1 MIFVTALAI
10 GMVAGIARSAMV
22 IAFVAVVGGLG
33 FGLAAVFTSA
43 SVSLVGLYS
52 GFNCGLATAL
62 AAQMLKARHR
72 G

>member
-1 MIFVTALAI
+1 MIFVAALAI

-33 FGLAAVFTSA
+33 FGLAAGFTSA